1 MQRKLAT
8 IMVGDFVGSTPAME
22 LDEEDAI
29 ARIDAA
35 LDTVRM
41 VVQRHDGRVFGT
53 AGDALLAEFGSPVN
67 ALRSAIEARA
77 EIAALPGSSGG
88 DMRFGLHVADVV
100 VVGSDLRGDGV
111 NIAARIEASA
121 PPGAIE
127 VSGLLY
133 DQVRRVSPCGFEDI
147 GERQLKGIFE
157 PIRIYRVTDLVDRH
171 LYQFAPTRS
180 APSATQS
187 PRTNSIAVARFDV
200 APGAIADQHF
210 LAEGITDDLTLELS
224 RLKGVFVSSRTAASA
239 LATKDPVEIGRLL
252 GVGYVISGSIRQAG
266 DDLRIN
272 ISLLETGE
280 GLVIWSDRIRRPF
293 HELLDVLDEIIARVA
308 ATVSGR
314 VEQSELA
321 AARLKR
327 PENMTAYEYYLR
339 GLDHHR
345 LTGVSD
351 NHIHEA
357 ISWFERSM
365 AADPGFGR
373 PFAMHVC
380 SWSNLPSFD
389 LSRAELQVAHA
400 LALDPTDPEAHR
412 IMGAIKMKS
421 GDFASARYHH
431 IRAHELAPN
440 DAYILGRSAAFYVYA
455 GEPERALDMLDR
467 AEALDPFLPVW
478 ITEERVAALYALE
491 RFEEMVRAALT
502 LPFQTRRTSLY
513 QVAANMACGNTE
525 RAELLVRQA
534 LSLDPSLSAIYIRMQ
549 ETYADASI
557 TETLIAR
564 NYDAGLPLTPRKP
577 VTRKKSMLPKQ

>member
-8 IMVGDFVGSTPAME
+8 IMVGDFVGSTTAME
-22 LDEEDAI
+22 SDEEGAI
-29 ARIDAA
+29 ARIDTV
-35 LDTVRM
+35 LETVRM

-53 AGDALLAEFGSPVN
+53 AGDALLAEFASPVN

-77 EIAALPGSSGG
+77 EIAALPGASGG
-88 DMRFGLHVADVV
+88 DMRFGLHLADVV

-147 GERQLKGIFE
+147 GERQLKGILE
-157 PIRIYRVTDLVDRH
+157 PIRIYRVTELVDRH
-171 LYQFAPTRS
+171 VFQFAPTRS
-180 APSATQS
+180 APNAAQS

-200 APGAIADQHF
+200 APGAVADQCF

-224 RLKGVFVSSRTAASA
+224 RLRGLFVSSRSAATA
-239 LATKDPVEIGRLL
+239 LTTKDPVEIGRLL
-252 GVGYVISGSIRQAG
+252 GVGYVISGSIRQVG
-266 DDLRIN
+266 DDLRVN
-272 ISLLETGE
+272 IALTETGE
-280 GLVIWSDRIRRPF
+280 GLVIWSDRIKRPF
-293 HELLDVLDEIIARVA
+293 RELLDVLDEIIARVA

-345 LTGVSD
+345 LIGVSD
-351 NHIHEA
+351 IHVHEA
-357 ISWFERSM
+357 MAWFERSM

-389 LSRAELQVAHA
+389 LNRAEQQVAHA
-400 LALDPTDPEAHR
+400 LALDPSDPEAHR

-421 GDFASARYHH
+421 GDFVSARYHH

-455 GEPERALDMLDR
+455 GEAEHALEMLDR
-467 AEALDPFLPVW
+467 AETLDPFLPVW
-478 ITEERVAALYALE
+478 ITEERVAALYALS
-491 RFEEMVRAALT
+491 RFEEMMRVALT
-502 LPFQTRRTSLY
+502 LPFQTRRKSLY
-513 QVAANMACGNTE
+513 QVAASMACGDAGK
-525 RAELLVRQA
+525 AEFLVRQA
-534 LSLDPSLSAIYIRMQ
+534 LSLDPSLSAVYIRMQ
-549 ETYADASI
+549 ETYADESV
-557 TETLIAR
+557 TETLVAR
-564 NYDAGLPLTPRKP
+564 NCDAGLPLTPRKP
-577 VTRKKSMLPKQ
+577 AIRKKSLSLR

>member
-8 IMVGDFVGSTPAME
+8 IMVGDFVGSTSAME
-22 LDEEDAI
+22 SDEEGAI
-29 ARIDAA
+29 TRIDAV

-41 VVQRHDGRVFGT
+41 IVQRHDGRVFGT
-53 AGDALLAEFGSPVN
+53 AGDGLLAEFASPIN

-88 DMRFGLHVADVV
+88 DMRFGLHLADVV

-133 DQVRRVSPCGFEDI
+133 DQVRRVSPCGFEDV
-147 GERQLKGIFE
+147 GERQLKGILE
-157 PIRIYRVTDLVDRH
+157 PIRIYRVTELIDRH
-171 LYQFAPTRS
+171 VFQFAPTRS
-180 APSATQS
+180 APNTAQS

-200 APGAIADQHF
+200 APGAGADQCF

-224 RLKGVFVSSRTAASA
+224 RLKGLFVSSRSAATA
-239 LATKDPVEIGRLL
+239 LTTKDPVEIGRLL
-252 GVGYVISGSIRQAG
+252 GVGYVISGSIRQVG
-266 DDLRIN
+266 DDLRVN
-272 ISLLETGE
+272 IALTETGE
-280 GLVIWSDRIRRPF
+280 GLVIWSDRIKRPF
-293 HELLDVLDEIIARVA
+293 GELLDVLDEIIARVA

-314 VEQSELA
+314 IEQSELA

-345 LTGVSD
+345 LVGVAD
-351 NHIHEA
+351 IHIHEA
-357 ISWFERSM
+357 MTWFERAM

-389 LSRAELQVAHA
+389 IDKAEQQVAHA
-400 LALDPTDPEAHR
+400 LALDPSDPEAHR

-421 GDFASARYHH
+421 GDFISSRYHH

-455 GEPERALDMLDR
+455 GEAERALEMLDR
-467 AEALDPFLPVW
+467 AETLDPFLPVW
-478 ITEERVAALYALE
+478 ITEERVAALYALG
-491 RFEEMVRAALT
+491 RFEEMMRVALT
-502 LPFQTRRTSLY
+502 LPFQTRRKSLY
-513 QVAANMACGNTE
+513 QVAASMACGDVG
-525 RAELLVRQA
+525 RAEFLVRQA
-534 LSLDPSLSAIYIRMQ
+534 LSLDPCLSAVYIRTQ
-549 ETYADASI
+549 ETYADESV
-557 TETLIAR
+557 TETLVTR
-564 NYDAGLPLTPRKP
+564 NCDAGLPLMPRKP
-577 VTRKKSMLPKQ
+577 AARKKSLLLR

>member
-8 IMVGDFVGSTPAME
+8 IMVGDFVGSTTAME
-22 LDEEDAI
+22 SDEEGAI
-29 ARIDAA
+29 ARIDTV
-35 LDTVRM
+35 LETVRM

-53 AGDALLAEFGSPVN
+53 AGDALLAEFASPVN

-77 EIAALPGSSGG
+77 EIAALPGASGG
-88 DMRFGLHVADVV
+88 DMRFGLHLADVV

-133 DQVRRVSPCGFEDI
+133 DQVRRISPCGFEDI
-147 GERQLKGIFE
+147 GERQLKGILE
-157 PIRIYRVTDLVDRH
+157 PIRIYRVTELVDRH
-171 LYQFAPTRS
+171 VFQFAPTRS
-180 APSATQS
+180 APNASQS
-187 PRTNSIAVARFDV
+187 PRTNSITVARFDV
-200 APGAIADQHF
+200 APGAVADQCF

-224 RLKGVFVSSRTAASA
+224 RLRGLFVSSRSAATA
-239 LATKDPVEIGRLL
+239 LTTKDPVEIGRLL

-266 DDLRIN
+266 DDLRVN
-272 ISLLETGE
+272 IALTETGE
-280 GLVIWSDRIRRPF
+280 GLVIWSDRIKRPF
-293 HELLDVLDEIIARVA
+293 RELLDVLDEIIARVA

-314 VEQSELA
+314 IEQSELA

-339 GLDHHR
+339 GVDHHR
-345 LTGVSD
+345 LVGVSD
-351 NHIHEA
+351 IHVHEA
-357 ISWFERSM
+357 MAWFERSM

-389 LSRAELQVAHA
+389 MHKAEQQVAHA
-400 LALDPTDPEAHR
+400 LALDPSDPEAHR

-421 GDFASARYHH
+421 GDFVSARYHH

-455 GEPERALDMLDR
+455 GEPERALEMLDR
-467 AEALDPFLPVW
+467 AETLDPFLPVW
-478 ITEERVAALYALE
+478 ITEERVAALYALS
-491 RFEEMVRAALT
+491 RFEDMIRVALT
-502 LPFQTRRTSLY
+502 LPFQTRRKSLY
-513 QVAANMACGNTE
+513 QIAANMACGDAG
-525 RAELLVRQA
+525 RAEFLVRQA
-534 LSLDPSLSAIYIRMQ
+534 LSLDPTLSAVYIRMQ
-549 ETYADASI
+549 ETYEDESV
-557 TETLIAR
+557 TETLVMR
-564 NYDAGLPLTPRKP
+564 NCDAGLPLTPRKP
-577 VTRKKSMLPKQ
+577 AARKKSLLLR

>member
-8 IMVGDFVGSTPAME
+8 IMVGDFVGSTTAME
-22 LDEEDAI
+22 SDEEGAI
-29 ARIDAA
+29 ARIDTI
-35 LDTVRM
+35 LETVRM

-77 EIAALPGSSGG
+77 EIAALPGASGG
-88 DMRFGLHVADVV
+88 DMRFGLHLADVV

-147 GERQLKGIFE
+147 GERQLKGILE
-157 PIRIYRVTDLVDRH
+157 PIRIYRVTELVDRH
-171 LYQFAPTRS
+171 VFQFAPTRS
-180 APSATQS
+180 APNAAQS

-200 APGAIADQHF
+200 APGAIADQCF

-224 RLKGVFVSSRTAASA
+224 RLRGLFVSSRSAATA
-239 LATKDPVEIGRLL
+239 LTTKDPVEIGRLL
-252 GVGYVISGSIRQAG
+252 GVGYVISGSIRQVG
-266 DDLRIN
+266 DDLRVN
-272 ISLLETGE
+272 IALTETGE

-293 HELLDVLDEIIARVA
+293 RELLDVLDEIIARVA

-314 VEQSELA
+314 IEQSELA

-345 LTGVSD
+345 LVGVSD
-351 NHIHEA
+351 IHVHEA
-357 ISWFERSM
+357 MAWFERSM

-389 LSRAELQVAHA
+389 LNRAEQQVAHA
-400 LALDPTDPEAHR
+400 LALDPSDPEAHR

-421 GDFASARYHH
+421 GDFVSSRYHH

-455 GEPERALDMLDR
+455 GEAEHALEMLDR
-467 AEALDPFLPVW
+467 AETLDPFLPVW
-478 ITEERVAALYALE
+478 ITEERVAALYALS
-491 RFEEMVRAALT
+491 RFEEMMRVALT
-502 LPFQTRRTSLY
+502 LPFQTRRKSLY
-513 QVAANMACGNTE
+513 QVAASMACGDAGK
-525 RAELLVRQA
+525 AEFLVRQA
-534 LSLDPSLSAIYIRMQ
+534 LSLDPSLSAVYIRTQ
-549 ETYADASI
+549 ETYADESV
-557 TETLIAR
+557 TDTLVKR
-564 NYDAGLPLTPRKP
+564 NCDAGLPLTPRKP
-577 VTRKKSMLPKQ
+577 VARKKSILLR

>member
-8 IMVGDFVGSTPAME
+8 IMVGDFVGSTTAME
-22 LDEEDAI
+22 SDEEGAI
-29 ARIDAA
+29 ARIDTV
-35 LDTVRM
+35 LETVRM

-53 AGDALLAEFGSPVN
+53 AGDALLAEFASPVN

-77 EIAALPGSSGG
+77 EIAALPGASGG
-88 DMRFGLHVADVV
+88 DMRFGLHLADVV

-133 DQVRRVSPCGFEDI
+133 DQVRRISPCGFEDI
-147 GERQLKGIFE
+147 GERQLKGILE
-157 PIRIYRVTDLVDRH
+157 PIRIYRVTELVDRH
-171 LYQFAPTRS
+171 VFQFAPTRS
-180 APSATQS
+180 APNASQS
-187 PRTNSIAVARFDV
+187 PRTNSITVARFDV
-200 APGAIADQHF
+200 APGAVADQCF

-224 RLKGVFVSSRTAASA
+224 RLRGLFVSSRSAATA
-239 LATKDPVEIGRLL
+239 LTTKDPVEIGRLL

-266 DDLRIN
+266 DDLRVN
-272 ISLLETGE
+272 IALTETGE
-280 GLVIWSDRIRRPF
+280 GLVIWSDRIKRPF
-293 HELLDVLDEIIARVA
+293 RELLDVLDEIIARVA

-314 VEQSELA
+314 IEQSELA

-339 GLDHHR
+339 GVDHHR
-345 LTGVSD
+345 LVGVSD
-351 NHIHEA
+351 IHVHEA
-357 ISWFERSM
+357 MAWFERSM

-389 LSRAELQVAHA
+389 MHRAEQQVAHA
-400 LALDPTDPEAHR
+400 LALDPSDPEAHR

-421 GDFASARYHH
+421 GDFVSARYHH

-455 GEPERALDMLDR
+455 GEAERALEMLDR
-467 AEALDPFLPVW
+467 AETLDPFLPVW
-478 ITEERVAALYALE
+478 ITEERVAALYALS
-491 RFEEMVRAALT
+491 RFEDMIRVALT
-502 LPFQTRRTSLY
+502 LPFQTRRKSLY
-513 QVAANMACGNTE
+513 QIAANMACGDAG
-525 RAELLVRQA
+525 RAEFLVRQA
-534 LSLDPSLSAIYIRMQ
+534 LSLDPTLSAVYIRMQ
-549 ETYADASI
+549 ETYEDESV
-557 TETLIAR
+557 TETLVMR
-564 NYDAGLPLTPRKP
+564 NCDAGLPLTPRKP
-577 VTRKKSMLPKQ
+577 AARKKSLLLR

>member
-8 IMVGDFVGSTPAME
+8 IMVGDFVGSTSAME
-22 LDEEDAI
+22 SDEEGAI
-29 ARIDAA
+29 TRIDAV
-35 LDTVRM
+35 LETVRM
-41 VVQRHDGRVFGT
+41 IVQRHDGRVFGT
-53 AGDALLAEFGSPVN
+53 AGDGLLAEFASPIN

-88 DMRFGLHVADVV
+88 DMRFGLHLADVV

-127 VSGLLY
+127 ASGLLY
-133 DQVRRVSPCGFEDI
+133 DQVRRVSPCGFEDV
-147 GERQLKGIFE
+147 GERQLKGILE
-157 PIRIYRVTDLVDRH
+157 PIRIYRVTELIDRH
-171 LYQFAPTRS
+171 VFQFAPTRS
-180 APSATQS
+180 APNTAQS

-200 APGAIADQHF
+200 APGAGADQCF

-224 RLKGVFVSSRTAASA
+224 RLKGLFVSSRSAATA
-239 LATKDPVEIGRLL
+239 LTTKDPVEIGRLL
-252 GVGYVISGSIRQAG
+252 GVGYVISGSIRQVG
-266 DDLRIN
+266 DDLRVN
-272 ISLLETGE
+272 IALTETGE
-280 GLVIWSDRIRRPF
+280 GLVIWSDRIKRPF
-293 HELLDVLDEIIARVA
+293 GELLDVLDEIIARVA

-314 VEQSELA
+314 IEQSELA

-345 LTGVSD
+345 LVGVAD
-351 NHIHEA
+351 IHIHEA
-357 ISWFERSM
+357 MTWFERAM

-389 LSRAELQVAHA
+389 IDKAEQQVAHA
-400 LALDPTDPEAHR
+400 LALDPSDPEAHR

-421 GDFASARYHH
+421 GDFISSRYHH

-455 GEPERALDMLDR
+455 GEAERALEMLDR
-467 AEALDPFLPVW
+467 AETLDPFLPVW
-478 ITEERVAALYALE
+478 ITEERVAALYALG
-491 RFEEMVRAALT
+491 RFEEMMRVALT
-502 LPFQTRRTSLY
+502 LPFQTRRKSLY
-513 QVAANMACGNTE
+513 QVAASMACGDVG
-525 RAELLVRQA
+525 RAEFLVRQA
-534 LSLDPSLSAIYIRMQ
+534 LSLDPCLSAVYIRTQ
-549 ETYADASI
+549 ETYADESV
-557 TETLIAR
+557 TETLVTR
-564 NYDAGLPLTPRKP
+564 NCDAGLPLMPRKP
-577 VTRKKSMLPKQ
+577 AARKKSLLLR

>member
-8 IMVGDFVGSTPAME
+8 IMVGDFVGSTPAMAT
-22 LDEEDAI
+22 DEEGAI
-29 ARIDAA
+29 TRIGTV
-35 LDTVRM
+35 LDTVRT

-53 AGDALLAEFGSPVN
+53 AGDALLAEFASPVN

-77 EIAALPGSSGG
+77 EITALPGSSGG
-88 DMRFGLHVADVV
+88 DMRFGLHLADVV

-127 VSGLLY
+127 VSELLY
-133 DQVRRVSPCGFEDI
+133 DQVRRVSPCGFEDV
-147 GERQLKGIFE
+147 GERRLKGIIE
-157 PIRIYRVTDLVDRH
+157 PMRIYRVTELMDRH
-171 LYQFAPTRS
+171 VFQFAPTRS
-180 APSATQS
+180 VPGAAPSLRS
-187 PRTNSIAVARFDV
+187 NSIAVARFDV
-200 APGAIADQHF
+200 APGAVADQCF

-224 RLKGVFVSSRTAASA
+224 RLKGLFVSSRSAAAA
-239 LATKDPVEIGRLL
+239 LTTKDPVEIGRLL

-272 ISLLETGE
+272 IALAETGE
-280 GLVIWSDRIRRPF
+280 GLVIWSDRIKRPF
-293 HELLDVLDEIIARVA
+293 RELLDVLDEIIVRVA

-314 VEQSELA
+314 IEQSELA

-345 LTGVSD
+345 LSGVSD
-351 NHIHEA
+351 FHIHEA
-357 ISWFERSM
+357 MTWFERSM

-380 SWSNLPSFD
+380 SWSNLASFD
-389 LSRAELQVAHA
+389 INKAEQQVAHA
-400 LALDPTDPEAHR
+400 LALDPSDPEAHR

-421 GDFASARYHH
+421 ADFVSARYHH

-455 GEPERALDMLDR
+455 GEAEHALEMLDR
-467 AEALDPFLPVW
+467 AETLDPFLPVW
-478 ITEERVAALYALE
+478 ITEERVAALYALN
-491 RFEEMVRAALT
+491 RFEEMMRVAVT
-502 LPFQTRRTSLY
+502 LPFQTRRKSLY
-513 QVAANMACGNTE
+513 QVAANMACGDAE
-525 RAELLVRQA
+525 RAKLLVRQA
-534 LSLDPSLSAIYIRMQ
+534 LSLDPALSAAYIRMQ
-549 ETYADASI
+549 ETYADQSV
-557 TETLIAR
+557 TETIIAR
-564 NYDAGLPLTPRKP
+564 NCDAGLPPTPRKSAAGKNSLSL
-577 VTRKKSMLPKQ
+577 R

>member
-22 LDEEDAI
+22 SDEEGAI
-29 ARIDAA
+29 TRIDTV

-41 VVQRHDGRVFGT
+41 VVQRHDGRVFGA

-88 DMRFGLHVADVV
+88 DMRFGLHLADVV

-147 GERQLKGIFE
+147 GERRLKGILE
-157 PIRIYRVTDLVDRH
+157 PIRIYRVTELVDRH
-171 LYQFAPTRS
+171 VFQFAPTRS
-180 APSATQS
+180 APSAVQS
-187 PRTNSIAVARFDV
+187 ARTNSIAVARFDV
-200 APGAIADQHF
+200 APGAVADQCF

-224 RLKGVFVSSRTAASA
+224 RLRGLFVSSRSAATA
-239 LATKDPVEIGRLL
+239 LTTKDPVEIGRLL
-252 GVGYVISGSIRQAG
+252 GVGYVVSGSIRQVG
-266 DDLRIN
+266 EDLRVN
-272 ISLLETGE
+272 IALMETGE
-280 GLVIWSDRIRRPF
+280 GLVIWSDRIKRPF
-293 HELLDVLDEIIARVA
+293 GELLDVLDEIIARVA

-314 VEQSELA
+314 IEQSELA
-321 AARLKR
+321 SARLKR

-345 LTGVSD
+345 LIGVSD
-351 NHIHEA
+351 IHIHEA
-357 ISWFERSM
+357 MAWFERAM

-380 SWSNLPSFD
+380 SWSNLPNFD
-389 LSRAELQVAHA
+389 MDKAEQQVAHA
-400 LALDPTDPEAHR
+400 LALDPSDPEAHR

-421 GDFASARYHH
+421 GDFVSARYHH

-455 GEPERALDMLDR
+455 GEAEHALDMLDR
-467 AEALDPFLPVW
+467 AETLDPFLPVW
-478 ITEERVAALYALE
+478 ITEERVAALYALG
-491 RFEEMVRAALT
+491 RFEDMMRVALT
-502 LPFQTRRTSLY
+502 LPFQTRRKSLY
-513 QVAANMACGNTE
+513 QVAASMACGDAGK
-525 RAELLVRQA
+525 AEFLVRQA
-534 LSLDPSLSAIYIRMQ
+534 LSLDPSLSAVYIRMQ
-549 ETYADASI
+549 ETYADETV
-557 TETLIAR
+557 TETLVVR
-564 NYDAGLPLTPRKP
+564 NCHAGLPLTPRKAAA
-577 VTRKKSMLPKQ
+577 RKKSLSLR

>member
-8 IMVGDFVGSTPAME
+8 IMVGDFVGSTSAME
-22 LDEEDAI
+22 SDEEGAI
-29 ARIDAA
+29 TRIDAV
-35 LDTVRM
+35 LETVRM
-41 VVQRHDGRVFGT
+41 IVQRHDGRVFGT
-53 AGDALLAEFGSPVN
+53 AGDGLLAEFASPIN

-88 DMRFGLHVADVV
+88 DMRFGLHLADVV

-133 DQVRRVSPCGFEDI
+133 DQVRRVSPCGFEDV
-147 GERQLKGIFE
+147 GERQLKGILE
-157 PIRIYRVTDLVDRH
+157 PIRIYRVTELIDRH
-171 LYQFAPTRS
+171 VFQFAPTRS
-180 APSATQS
+180 APNTAQS

-200 APGAIADQHF
+200 APGAGADQCF

-224 RLKGVFVSSRTAASA
+224 RLKGLFVSSRSAATA
-239 LATKDPVEIGRLL
+239 LTTKDPVEIGRLL
-252 GVGYVISGSIRQAG
+252 GVGYVISGSIRQVG
-266 DDLRIN
+266 DDLRVN
-272 ISLLETGE
+272 IALTETGE
-280 GLVIWSDRIRRPF
+280 GLVIWSDRIKRPF
-293 HELLDVLDEIIARVA
+293 GELLDVLDEIIARVA

-314 VEQSELA
+314 IEQSELA

-345 LTGVSD
+345 LVGVAD
-351 NHIHEA
+351 IHIHEA
-357 ISWFERSM
+357 MTWFERAM

-389 LSRAELQVAHA
+389 IDKAEQQVAHA
-400 LALDPTDPEAHR
+400 LALDPSDPEAHR

-421 GDFASARYHH
+421 GDFISSRYHH

-455 GEPERALDMLDR
+455 GEAERALEMLDR
-467 AEALDPFLPVW
+467 AETLDPFLPVW
-478 ITEERVAALYALE
+478 ITEERVAALYALG
-491 RFEEMVRAALT
+491 RFEEMMRVALT
-502 LPFQTRRTSLY
+502 LPFQTRRKSLY
-513 QVAANMACGNTE
+513 QVAASMACGDVG
-525 RAELLVRQA
+525 RAEFLVRQA
-534 LSLDPSLSAIYIRMQ
+534 LSLDPCLSAVYIRTQ
-549 ETYADASI
+549 ETYADESV
-557 TETLIAR
+557 TETLVTR
-564 NYDAGLPLTPRKP
+564 NCDAGLPLMPRKP
-577 VTRKKSMLPKQ
+577 AARKKSLLLR

>member
-22 LDEEDAI
+22 TDEEGAI
-29 ARIDAA
+29 TRIVAV
-35 LDTVRM
+35 LDTVRK
-41 VVQRHDGRVFGT
+41 VIQRHDGRVFGT

-67 ALRSAIEARA
+67 ALRAAIEARA

-127 VSGLLY
+127 VSGVLY

-147 GERQLKGIFE
+147 GERRLKGIFE
-157 PIRIYRVTDLVDRH
+157 PIRIYRVTELVDRH

-180 APSATQS
+180 SPNAAQP
-187 PRTNSIAVARFDV
+187 PRTNSIAVARFDI
-200 APGAIADQHF
+200 APGAIADQSF
-210 LAEGITDDLTLELS
+210 LADGITDDLTLELS
-224 RLKGVFVSSRTAASA
+224 RLKGLFVSSRSAATA
-239 LATKDPVEIGRLL
+239 LTTKDPVEIGRLL
-252 GVGYVISGSIRQAG
+252 GVGYVVSGSIRQAG
-266 DDLRIN
+266 DDLRVN
-272 ISLLETGE
+272 ISLTETGE
-280 GLVIWSDRIRRPF
+280 GLVIWSDRITRPF
-293 HELLDVLDEIIARVA
+293 RELLDVMDEIIARVA

-345 LTGVSD
+345 LVGVSD
-351 NHIHEA
+351 THIHEA
-357 ISWFERSM
+357 MAWFERSM
-365 AADPGFGR
+365 TADPGFGR

-389 LSRAELQVAHA
+389 LHEAEQQVAHA

-431 IRAHELAPN
+431 IRAKELAPN
-440 DAYILGRSAAFYVYA
+440 DAYILGRSAAFYVYV
-455 GEPERALDMLDR
+455 GEAEHALEMLDR
-467 AEALDPFLPVW
+467 AETLDPFLPVW
-478 ITEERVAALYALE
+478 ITEERVAALYALD
-491 RFEEMVRAALT
+491 RFEDMMRVALT
-502 LPFQTRRTSLY
+502 LPFQTRRTLLY
-513 QVAANMACGNTE
+513 QIAASMACGNSGK
-525 RAELLVRQA
+525 AELLVRQA
-534 LSLDPSLSAIYIRMQ
+534 LSLDPGLSAIYIRMQ
-549 ETYADASI
+549 ETYADESV
-557 TETLIAR
+557 TEALIER
-564 NYDAGLPLTPRKP
+564 NCDAGLPPKPRKPTPRK
-577 VTRKKSMLPKQ
+577 KSTLLR

>member
-8 IMVGDFVGSTPAME
+8 IMVGDFVGSTSAME
-22 LDEEDAI
+22 TDEEGAI
-29 ARIDAA
+29 TRIDTV
-35 LDTVRM
+35 LETVRM
-41 VVQRHDGRVFGT
+41 IVQRHDGRVFST
-53 AGDALLAEFGSPVN
+53 AGDGLLAEFASPVN

-88 DMRFGLHVADVV
+88 DMRFGLHLADVV

-111 NIAARIEASA
+111 NLAARIEASA

-133 DQVRRVSPCGFEDI
+133 DQVRRISPCGFEDL
-147 GERQLKGIFE
+147 GERRLKGILE
-157 PIRIYRVTDLVDRH
+157 PIRIYRVTELVDRH
-171 LYQFAPTRS
+171 VFQFAPTRS

-200 APGAIADQHF
+200 APGAVADQCF

-224 RLKGVFVSSRTAASA
+224 RLRGLFVSSRSAATA
-239 LATKDPVEIGRLL
+239 LTTKDPVEIGRLL
-252 GVGYVISGSIRQAG
+252 GVGYVISGSIRQVG
-266 DDLRIN
+266 DDLRVN
-272 ISLLETGE
+272 IALTETCE
-280 GLVIWSDRIRRPF
+280 GLVIWSDRIKRPF
-293 HELLDVLDEIIARVA
+293 GELLDVLDEIIARVA

-314 VEQSELA
+314 IEQSELA

-345 LTGVSD
+345 LIGVSD
-351 NHIHEA
+351 IHIHEA
-357 ISWFERSM
+357 MAWFERAM

-380 SWSNLPSFD
+380 SWSNLPNFD
-389 LSRAELQVAHA
+389 MDKAEQQVAHA
-400 LALDPTDPEAHR
+400 LALDPSDPEAHR

-421 GDFASARYHH
+421 GDFVSARYHH

-455 GEPERALDMLDR
+455 GEAEHALDMLDR
-467 AEALDPFLPVW
+467 AETLDPFLPVW
-478 ITEERVAALYALE
+478 ITEERVAALYALG
-491 RFEEMVRAALT
+491 RFEDMMRVALT
-502 LPFQTRRTSLY
+502 LPFQTRRKSLY
-513 QVAANMACGNTE
+513 QVAASMACGDAGK
-525 RAELLVRQA
+525 AEFLVRQA
-534 LSLDPSLSAIYIRMQ
+534 LSLDPSLSAVYIRMQ
-549 ETYADASI
+549 ETYADESV
-557 TETLIAR
+557 TETLVVR
-564 NYDAGLPLTPRKP
+564 NCDAGLPLTPRKAAA
-577 VTRKKSMLPKQ
+577 RKKSLSLR

>member
-8 IMVGDFVGSTPAME
+8 IMVGDFVGSTSAME
-22 LDEEDAI
+22 TDEEGAI
-29 ARIDAA
+29 TRIDTV
-35 LDTVRM
+35 LETVRT

-53 AGDALLAEFGSPVN
+53 AGDALLAEFASPVN

-77 EIAALPGSSGG
+77 EIAALPGASGG
-88 DMRFGLHVADVV
+88 DMRFGLHLADVV

-121 PPGAIE
+121 PPGAID

-147 GERQLKGIFE
+147 GERRLKGILE
-157 PIRIYRVTDLVDRH
+157 PIRIYRVTELVDRH
-171 LYQFAPTRS
+171 VYQFAPTRS
-180 APSATQS
+180 APSAAQS
-187 PRTNSIAVARFDV
+187 PRTNSIAVTRFDV
-200 APGAIADQHF
+200 ASGDVADQWF

-224 RLKGVFVSSRTAASA
+224 RLKGLFVSSRSAAAA
-239 LATKDPVEIGRLL
+239 LTTKDPVEIGRLL
-252 GVGYVISGSIRQAG
+252 GVGYVISGSIRQVG
-266 DDLRIN
+266 EDLRVN
-272 ISLLETGE
+272 IALTETGE
-280 GLVIWSDRIRRPF
+280 GLVIWSDRIKRPF
-293 HELLDVLDEIIARVA
+293 RELLDVLDEIIARVA

-314 VEQSELA
+314 IEQSELA

-345 LTGVSD
+345 LVGVAD
-351 NHIHEA
+351 VHIHEA
-357 ISWFERSM
+357 MSWFERAM
-365 AADPGFGR
+365 VADPGFGR

-389 LSRAELQVAHA
+389 MDKAEQQVAHA
-400 LALDPTDPEAHR
+400 LALDPSDPEAHR

-421 GDFASARYHH
+421 GDFVSARYHH

-455 GEPERALDMLDR
+455 GEAERALEMLDR
-467 AEALDPFLPVW
+467 AETLDPFLPVW

-491 RFEEMVRAALT
+491 RFEEMIRVAVT
-502 LPFQTRRTSLY
+502 LPFQTRRKSLY
-513 QVAANMACGNTE
+513 QVAASMACGNAD
-525 RAELLVRQA
+525 RAESLVRQA
-534 LSLDPSLSAIYIRMQ
+534 LSLDPTLSAVYIRMQ
-549 ETYADASI
+549 ETYADESV
-557 TETLIAR
+557 TETLVAR
-564 NYDAGLPLTPRKP
+564 NCDAGLPLTPRKP
-577 VTRKKSMLPKQ
+577 AARKKSLSLR

>member
-22 LDEEDAI
+22 TDEEEAI
-29 ARIDAA
+29 TRIDAA
-35 LDTVRM
+35 LETVRK

-53 AGDALLAEFGSPVN
+53 AGDALLAEFSSPVN

-133 DQVRRVSPCGFEDI
+133 DQVRRVSPCGFQDV
-147 GERQLKGIFE
+147 GERRLKGIVE
-157 PIRIYRVTDLVDRH
+157 PIRIYRVTELIDRH
-171 LYQFAPTRS
+171 VFQFAPTRS
-180 APSATQS
+180 TPSAAQA
-187 PRTNSIAVARFDV
+187 PRTNSIAVAQFDV
-200 APGAIADQHF
+200 APGAVADQSF

-224 RLKGVFVSSRTAASA
+224 RLKGVFVSSRSAATA
-239 LATKDPVEIGRLL
+239 LTTKDPVEIGRLL

-272 ISLLETGE
+272 IALMETCE
-280 GLVIWSDRIRRPF
+280 GLVIWSDRIKRPF
-293 HELLDVLDEIIARVA
+293 HELLDVMDEIIARVA

-314 VEQSELA
+314 IEQSELA

-327 PENMTAYEYYLR
+327 PENMSAYEYYLR

-345 LTGVSD
+345 LVGVSD
-351 NHIHEA
+351 THIHEA
-357 ISWFERSM
+357 MAWFERSM
-365 AADPGFGR
+365 TADPGFGR

-389 LSRAELQVAHA
+389 LQRAEQQVAHA
-400 LALDPTDPEAHR
+400 LALDPTDPAAHR

-421 GDFASARYHH
+421 GDFVSARYHH
-431 IRAHELAPN
+431 SRAQELAPN

-455 GEPERALDMLDR
+455 GEPERALEMLDR

-478 ITEERVAALYALE
+478 ITEERVAALYALD
-491 RFEEMVRAALT
+491 RFDDMMRVALT

-513 QVAANMACGNTE
+513 QIAASMACGNAE
-525 RAELLVRQA
+525 RAELLVRQV
-534 LSLDPSLSAIYIRMQ
+534 LSLDPGLSAVYIRMQ
-549 ETYADASI
+549 ETYADESV

-564 NYDAGLPLTPRKP
+564 NCDAGLPLTPRKP
-577 VTRKKSMLPKQ
+577 SARKTPLSVRR

>member
-8 IMVGDFVGSTPAME
+8 IMVGDFVGSTTAME
-22 LDEEDAI
+22 SDEEGAI
-29 ARIDAA
+29 ARIDTV
-35 LDTVRM
+35 LETVRM

-53 AGDALLAEFGSPVN
+53 AGDALLAEFASPVN

-77 EIAALPGSSGG
+77 EIAALPGASGG
-88 DMRFGLHVADVV
+88 DMRFGLHLADVV

-133 DQVRRVSPCGFEDI
+133 DQVRRISPCGFEDI
-147 GERQLKGIFE
+147 GERQLKGILE
-157 PIRIYRVTDLVDRH
+157 PIRIYRVTELVDRH
-171 LYQFAPTRS
+171 VFQFAPTRS
-180 APSATQS
+180 APNASQL
-187 PRTNSIAVARFDV
+187 PRTNSITVARFDV
-200 APGAIADQHF
+200 APGAVADQCF

-224 RLKGVFVSSRTAASA
+224 RLRGLFVSSRSAATA
-239 LATKDPVEIGRLL
+239 LTTKDPVEIGRLL

-266 DDLRIN
+266 DDLRVN
-272 ISLLETGE
+272 IALTETGE
-280 GLVIWSDRIRRPF
+280 GLVIWSDRIKRPF
-293 HELLDVLDEIIARVA
+293 RELLDVLDEIIARVA

-314 VEQSELA
+314 IEQSELA

-339 GLDHHR
+339 GVDHHR
-345 LTGVSD
+345 LVGVSD
-351 NHIHEA
+351 IHVHEA
-357 ISWFERSM
+357 MAWFERSM

-389 LSRAELQVAHA
+389 MHRAEQQVAHA
-400 LALDPTDPEAHR
+400 LALDPSDPEAHR

-421 GDFASARYHH
+421 GDFVSARYHH

-455 GEPERALDMLDR
+455 GEPERALEMLDR
-467 AEALDPFLPVW
+467 AETLDPFLPVW
-478 ITEERVAALYALE
+478 ITEERVAALYALS
-491 RFEEMVRAALT
+491 RFEDMIRVALT
-502 LPFQTRRTSLY
+502 LPFQTRRKSLY
-513 QVAANMACGNTE
+513 QIAANMACGDAG
-525 RAELLVRQA
+525 RAEFLVRQA
-534 LSLDPSLSAIYIRMQ
+534 LSLDPTLSAVYIRMQ
-549 ETYADASI
+549 ETYEDESV
-557 TETLIAR
+557 TETLVMR
-564 NYDAGLPLTPRKP
+564 NCDAGLPLTPRKP
-577 VTRKKSMLPKQ
+577 AARKKSLLLR

>member
-8 IMVGDFVGSTPAME
+8 IMVGDFVGSTTAME
-22 LDEEDAI
+22 SDEEGAI
-29 ARIDAA
+29 ARIDTI
-35 LDTVRM
+35 LETVRM

-77 EIAALPGSSGG
+77 EIAALPGASGG
-88 DMRFGLHVADVV
+88 DMRFGLHLADVV

-147 GERQLKGIFE
+147 GERQLKGILE
-157 PIRIYRVTDLVDRH
+157 LIRIYRVTELVDRH
-171 LYQFAPTRS
+171 VFQFAPTRS
-180 APSATQS
+180 APNAAQS

-200 APGAIADQHF
+200 APGAIADQCF

-224 RLKGVFVSSRTAASA
+224 RLRGLFVSSRSAATA
-239 LATKDPVEIGRLL
+239 LTTKDPVEIGRLL
-252 GVGYVISGSIRQAG
+252 GVGYVISGSIRQVG
-266 DDLRIN
+266 DDLRVN
-272 ISLLETGE
+272 IALTETGE

-293 HELLDVLDEIIARVA
+293 RELLDVLDEIIARVA

-314 VEQSELA
+314 IEQSELA

-345 LTGVSD
+345 LIGVSD
-351 NHIHEA
+351 IHVHEA
-357 ISWFERSM
+357 MAWFERSM

-389 LSRAELQVAHA
+389 LNRAEQQVAHA
-400 LALDPTDPEAHR
+400 LALDPSDPEAHR

-421 GDFASARYHH
+421 GDFVSSRYHH

-455 GEPERALDMLDR
+455 GEAEHALEMLDR
-467 AEALDPFLPVW
+467 AETLDPFLPVW
-478 ITEERVAALYALE
+478 ITEERVAALYALS
-491 RFEEMVRAALT
+491 RFEEMMRVALT
-502 LPFQTRRTSLY
+502 LPFQTRRKSLY
-513 QVAANMACGNTE
+513 QVAASMACGDAGK
-525 RAELLVRQA
+525 AEFLVRQA
-534 LSLDPSLSAIYIRMQ
+534 LSLDPSLSAVYIRTQ
-549 ETYADASI
+549 ETYADESV
-557 TETLIAR
+557 TDTLVKR
-564 NYDAGLPLTPRKP
+564 NCDAGLPLTPRKP
-577 VTRKKSMLPKQ
+577 VARKKSLSLR

>member
-22 LDEEDAI
+22 TDEEGAI
-29 ARIDAA
+29 VRIDAV
-35 LDTVRM
+35 LDTVRS
-41 VVQRHDGRVFGT
+41 VVRRHDGRVFGT
-53 AGDALLAEFGSPVN
+53 AGDALLAEFSSPVN
-67 ALRSAIEARA
+67 ALRCAIAARA
-77 EIAALPGSSGG
+77 EIAAMPGSSGG
-88 DMRFGLHVADVV
+88 EMRFGLHVADVV
-100 VVGSDLRGDGV
+100 VVGTDLRGDGV

-121 PPGAIE
+121 QPGAIE

-147 GERQLKGIFE
+147 GERQLKGILE
-157 PIRIYRVTDLVDRH
+157 PIRVYRVTELVDRH
-171 LYQFAPTRS
+171 VFQFAPTRS
-180 APSATQS
+180 TPNAAQS
-187 PRTNSIAVARFDV
+187 PRTNSIAVARFDI
-200 APGAIADQHF
+200 APGAVVDQSF

-224 RLKGVFVSSRTAASA
+224 RLKGLFVSSRSAATA
-239 LATKDPVEIGRLL
+239 LTTKDPVEIGRLL

-266 DDLRIN
+266 DEMRIN
-272 ISLLETGE
+272 IQLTETGE
-280 GLVIWSDRIRRPF
+280 GLVIWSDRITRPF
-293 HELLDVLDEIIARVA
+293 RELLDVMDEIIARVA

-345 LTGVSD
+345 LIGVSD
-351 NHIHEA
+351 SHIHEA
-357 ISWFERSM
+357 MAWFERSM
-365 AADPGFGR
+365 TTDPGFGR
-373 PFAMHVC
+373 PFGMHVC

-389 LSRAELQVAHA
+389 LQKAEQQVAHA

-421 GDFASARYHH
+421 GDFVSARFHH

-455 GEPERALDMLDR
+455 GEPERALEMLDR
-467 AEALDPFLPVW
+467 AETLDPFLPVW
-478 ITEERVAALYALE
+478 ITEERVAALYALG
-491 RFEEMVRAALT
+491 RFDDMLRVALT

-513 QVAANMACGNTE
+513 QIAACMACGNTA

-534 LSLDPSLSAIYIRMQ
+534 LTLDPGLSAVYIRMQ

-557 TETLIAR
+557 TETLIQR
-564 NYDAGLPLTPRKP
+564 NCDAGLPLTPRKP
-577 VTRKKSMLPKQ
+577 AVRKKSVLLR